1 MGQLSSAKRK
11 GWWGTYHLS
20 KSSRRDD
27 ISSMNEA
34 VEVACILLDGFPHVV
49 VYFHVEDVGHQ
60 IEGVLVV
67 LHFGVETGQVETIRQ
82 VVLVDLAE
90 IFIAP

>member
-1 MGQLSSAKRK
+1 MDK
-11 GWWGTYHLS
+11 
-20 KSSRRDD
+20 
-27 ISSMNEA
+27 A
-34 VEVACILLDGFPHVV
+34 VEVACILLDGLPHVV

-67 LHFGVETGQVETIRQ
+67 LHFGVQAGQVETVRQ

-90 IFIAP
+90 ILIAP